1 MGIVVYYGM
10 TSTTGESMNADMYPD
25 TSDLCICGEI
35 LEQDQEFCCSDCE
48 QDFFEIQYAMHCMNS
63 VAV

>member
-1 MGIVVYYGM
+1 
-10 TSTTGESMNADMYPD
+10 MNADMYPD

-48 QDFFEIQYAMHCMNS
+48 QDFFEIQYAMHCMNG

>member
-1 MGIVVYYGM
+1 
-10 TSTTGESMNADMYPD
+10 MNADMYLD

-48 QDFFEIQYAMHCMNS
+48 QDFFEIQYTMHCMNG